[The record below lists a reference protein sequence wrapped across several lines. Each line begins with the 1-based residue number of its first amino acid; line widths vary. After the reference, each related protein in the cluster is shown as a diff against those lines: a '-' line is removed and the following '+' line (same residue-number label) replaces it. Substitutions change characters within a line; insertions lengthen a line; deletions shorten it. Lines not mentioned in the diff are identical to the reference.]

1 MPRTGSCRRTQ
12 TLAFQTV
19 AAVKAAII
27 TRGDTFMFSAGEKLK
42 SSKIN
47 CFGLRPKLPWWVQ
60 ASPTARK
67 CQSNLT
73 MVFLTHAETQVLQ
86 TLAAYNCRISE
97 KNGRTGVSGFDLL
110 LDRLELLDSISV
122 SYTSVHRVALEKR
135 IMSPPQFLAAI
146 AEQSAA
152 RINDIYCSS
161 ESASSRIG
169 SFSCG
174 LKRLSCALQ
183 RRRACSGRLHRPAK
197 NEKKEPSA
205 EENLWKNEN
214 EKNVILRKEV
224 KEPAKVL
231 ERSACDST

>member
-1 MPRTGSCRRTQ
+1 
-12 TLAFQTV
+12 
-19 AAVKAAII
+19 
-27 TRGDTFMFSAGEKLK
+27 
-42 SSKIN
+42 
-47 CFGLRPKLPWWVQ
+47 
-60 ASPTARK
+60 
-67 CQSNLT
+67 

-97 KNGRTGVSGFDLL
+97 KNGRTGVRARGYSVDSIFL
-110 LDRLELLDSISV
+110 LDRLESLDSISV
-122 SYTSVHRVALEKR
+122 SYTSVHRLALEKR
-135 IMSPPQFLAAI
+135 IMLTRQLLAFAEQFSARI

-174 LKRLSCALQ
+174 LIRLSCALQ

-214 EKNVILRKEV
+214 ENERPMLQGEKNVILRKEV